1 MFTQLTLYLGRVVV
15 VQLNFIYKGFVRLL
29 NNAHQSVSSYLPYS
43 VPRINAEQELLI
55 LLWKVRPFIHRFI
68 LTI

>member
-1 MFTQLTLYLGRVVV
+1 MDLIYLCVSVA
-15 VQLNFIYKGFVRLL
+15 QLNFIYKGFVRLL

-55 LLWKVRPFIHRFI
+55 LLWKVSGQSPY
-68 LTI
+68 